1 MHWNRHETESLI
13 IIRKCDIA
21 KCDPGNITKSKKKK
35 KKSKREKQILSTL
48 ILTKHLIHERLCST
62 SSILYVSF

>member
-1 MHWNRHETESLI
+1 MKQNRFI

-35 KKSKREKQILSTL
+35 KKKRKW
-48 ILTKHLIHERLCST
+48 ERE
-62 SSILYVSF
+62 

>member
-21 KCDPGNITKSKKKK
+21 KCDPGNITKSEKKK

>member
-21 KCDPGNITKSKKKK
+21 KCDPGNITKSEKKKK
-35 KKSKREKQILSTL
+35 KKQTRKANLKYLDTN
-48 ILTKHLIHERLCST
+48 KT
-62 SSILYVSF
+62 SHSRTFMLN

>member
-21 KCDPGNITKSKKKK
+21 KCDPGNITKSEKKKK
-35 KKSKREKQILSTL
+35 KKKKQTRKANLKYLDTN
-48 ILTKHLIHERLCST
+48 KT
-62 SSILYVSF
+62 SHSRTFMLN

>member
-21 KCDPGNITKSKKKK
+21 KCDPGNITKSEKKKK
-35 KKSKREKQILSTL
+35 KKKANAKSKS
-48 ILTKHLIHERLCST
+48 
-62 SSILYVSF
+62 